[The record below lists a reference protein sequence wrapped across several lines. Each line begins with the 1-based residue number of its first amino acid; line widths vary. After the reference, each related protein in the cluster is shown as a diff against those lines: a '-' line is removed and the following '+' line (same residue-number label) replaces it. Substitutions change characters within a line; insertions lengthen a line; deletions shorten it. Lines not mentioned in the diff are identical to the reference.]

1 MKLVRFGARGREEPG
16 LIDPE
21 GHVRDLARH
30 VPDLRD
36 DVLSPERLKRL
47 AALDW
52 RALPLVE
59 GSPRLGPPVAG
70 VGKILGIGLNYRS
83 HAEETGA
90 KPGTEPLVFS
100 KAVTSLSGPFDPIV
114 IPRHAEKTD
123 WEVELAVI
131 IGSRVQYA
139 DAAQALAAVAGYAA
153 VNDVSERAFQKERG
167 GQFVKGKSADSF
179 APLGPWLV
187 TPDEVADPQDLDLW
201 LDVNGVRKQAGN
213 TRDMIFPVAFLVS
226 HLSQFMTLMPGD
238 VIVTGTPAGVGM
250 GRTPPEFL
258 KPGDVVELGVEG
270 LGQQRHAV
278 VAFAEAEAGAG
289 AA

>member
-1 MKLVRFGARGREEPG
+1 MKLVRFGAQGRERPG
-16 LIDPE
+16 LVDAD
-21 GHVRDLARH
+21 GHIRDLSGQ

-36 DVLSPERLKRL
+36 EVLSPERLRRL

-52 RALPLVE
+52 TTLALVE
-59 GSPRLGPPVAG
+59 GSPRLGPPIAG

-100 KAVTSLSGPFDPIV
+100 KAVTSLSGPSDPIV
-114 IPRHAEKTD
+114 IPRNAEKTD
-123 WEVELAVI
+123 WEVELAVV
-131 IGSRVQYA
+131 IGSRAQYLDEA
-139 DAAQALAAVAGYAA
+139 DALAVVAGYAA

-201 LDVNGVRKQAGN
+201 LDVNGVRKQTGN
-213 TRDMIFPVAFLVS
+213 TRDMIFPVAYLIS

-258 KPGDVVELGVEG
+258 KPGDTVTLGVEG
-270 LGQQRHAV
+270 LGQQRHSV
-278 VAFAEAEAGAG
+278 IAFAEATAQAG
-289 AA
+289 